1 MKFRYKA
8 LFIFIIILTGAYLVV
23 MSGLPDRQA
32 ISGYQPVSTINAAG
46 LKFWDARYEFELR
59 QYVPLDNISGHLEN
73 AVIISEDDL
82 FYRHNGVNYQ
92 LLWEALKENLRQR
105 DYVRGAGTI
114 TMQLARY
121 AFLTRE
127 RSLIR
132 KAKEIVLA
140 KRIESVLSKETIL
153 ELYLNS
159 VQWGPNLYGAEAA
172 SWYYFGKPASAL
184 DLNEA
189 SLLAGILINPE
200 RYNLF
205 VRLDDAKRLQRRVL
219 RLMRDAGKIST
230 EEMEII
236 HAQDVSLR
244 GGLRIYQGG

>member
-23 MSGLPDRQA
+23 MNGLPDKQT
-32 ISGYQPVSTINAAG
+32 ISEYQPASTINAAG
-46 LKFWDARYEFELR
+46 LEFWDARYEFDLR
-59 QYVPLDNISGHLEN
+59 QYVMLEDISDHLHN

-82 FYRHNGVNYQ
+82 FYQHNGVNYE

-127 RSLIR
+127 RSLLR

-140 KRIESVLSKETIL
+140 KRIESVLSKDSIL
-153 ELYLNS
+153 ELYLNC

-172 SWYYFGKPASAL
+172 SWYYFDKPAGAL

-189 SLLAGILINPE
+189 SLLTGILINPE

-205 VRLDDAKRLQRRVL
+205 ERLDDAKRLQRRVL
-219 RLMRDAGKIST
+219 RLMKDAGKIT
-230 EEMEII
+230 AEEMEII
-236 HAQDVSLR
+236 HAQEVSLR
-244 GGLRIYQGG
+244 GGLRVYQGG